1 MRSSRKSIRY
11 KDAEIVELWLQSQAS
26 PHTRSCYKRDY
37 QRLRAHVRTRL
48 ARITLADLH
57 GFAQSLVAEGL
68 APISR
73 ARTIAATKSLFG
85 FCQRMRF
92 IGANPAAGLP
102 LPRYEARL
110 SERILGEG
118 DVDKMLAADAAP
130 RDRTLLQLIYAA
142 GLRVSE
148 ACQLRW
154 RNLRPNRDAGQIT
167 VFGKNGRTRSIALPA
182 FVWSELISLRGE
194 AAADDPVFPSRGG
207 KPLDR
212 GRVRRILREIAVEA
226 GIADRVSPHWL
237 RHAHA
242 SHALDHGAP
251 LSLVRDTLGHASIST
266 TSAYLHARP
275 GDSSS
280 RFLVVIGERA
290 NPAVSQEPKA
300 RQTATVAP
308 RGRGVAPGGGKWA
321 KDTTQVKKLAQSA
334 TSVARKAALP

>member
-1 MRSSRKSIRY
+1 
-11 KDAEIVELWLQSQAS
+11 
-26 PHTRSCYKRDY
+26 
-37 QRLRAHVRTRL
+37 
-48 ARITLADLH
+48 
-57 GFAQSLVAEGL
+57 
-68 APISR
+68 
-73 ARTIAATKSLFG
+73 
-85 FCQRMRF
+85 MRF
-92 IGANPAAGLP
+92 IGANPAAELP
-102 LPRYEARL
+102 LPRYEVRL

-130 RDRTLLQLIYAA
+130 RDRTLLHLIYAA

-154 RNLRPNRDAGQIT
+154 RNLRPNGDAGQIT
-167 VFGKNGRTRSIALPA
+167 VFGKNGRTRSVALPA

-226 GIADRVSPHWL
+226 RIPDRVSPHWL

-275 GDSSS
+275 GDSSA
-280 RFLVVIGERA
+280 RFLVIGEPA
-290 NPAVSQEPKA
+290 NPAGPHLEPKA
-300 RQTATVAP
+300 RRTGLVAQQVA
-308 RGRGVAPGGGKWA
+308 RVAPGGGKCG
-321 KDTTQVKKLAQSA
+321 KDTTPARKPAQSA
-334 TSVARKAALP
+334 KGRIRKAAVS